1 VSRKPALPLSVE
13 KGLLIGL
20 GVVAVYAALI
30 PLGGGTPPDLLYCL
44 LVAWTIRRP
53 ASAPL
58 WIVVGLGLF
67 GDAMLSRPLGLGALA
82 LMLATEA
89 FRANRTLLQ
98 GLPFLVEW
106 LAASLVFAA
115 TLAGMQ
121 VALLLVLAERPNTD
135 ASVAYMLTTVLAYPL
150 VVAGLALGLQLRAP
164 GRTDHPLGRMR

>member
-1 VSRKPALPLSVE
+1 VTRKAALPLSVE
-13 KGLLIGL
+13 RALLVGL

-58 WIVVGLGLF
+58 WIVIALGLV
-67 GDAMLSRPLGLGALA
+67 GDAMLSRPLGLGALG

-89 FRANRTLLQ
+89 FRANRTLLH
-98 GLPFLVEW
+98 GLPFPVEW
-106 LAASLVFAA
+106 LAASLAFAA

-121 VALLLVLAERPNTD
+121 LALALTLAERPGSA
-135 ASVAYMLTTVLAYPL
+135 ASVGYVLTTALAYPL
-150 VVAGLALGLQLRAP
+150 VVAGLALGLQLRSP
-164 GRTDHPLGRMR
+164 GRTDRPLGRPR